1 MKKILGFLFILI
13 MFTGMSGELF
23 SSDLRIMNKIELE
36 VDLSD
41 FVDIS
46 GTTLYCIEYINDEVN
61 LCEISLEAQGR
72 DIKKTTIPFKKYPEL
87 FIMELAVKVKDEK
100 VYLMDYAAKEIVE
113 FDTKTQIIKTIE
125 IETEYMEGASN
136 TFYKG
141 YLHVKDQYIYIVNP
155 FLYSRIDPIQKYDF
169 SGNLLQETDDINTVI
184 SLLSNNNDLYYINYT
199 TLFKIDEE
207 YLQIE
212 DFYSLDE
219 DEYDYHSSFVFY
231 NNCLVA
237 LGEKYITFYNIENQ
251 KNSKY
256 FISDFK
262 EYEDQEFFLFAGED
276 VLYLG
281 DREKDTIYILGF

>member
-1 MKKILGFLFILI
+1 M
-13 MFTGMSGELF
+13 
-23 SSDLRIMNKIELE
+23 
-36 VDLSD
+36 
-41 FVDIS
+41 
-46 GTTLYCIEYINDEVN
+46 
-61 LCEISLEAQGR
+61 
-72 DIKKTTIPFKKYPEL
+72 
-87 FIMELAVKVKDEK
+87 
-100 VYLMDYAAKEIVE
+100 
-113 FDTKTQIIKTIE
+113 
-125 IETEYMEGASN
+125 
-136 TFYKG
+136 
-141 YLHVKDQYIYIVNP
+141 
-155 FLYSRIDPIQKYDF
+155 
-169 SGNLLQETDDINTVI
+169 I
-184 SLLSNNNDLYYINYT
+184 SLLSNNNDLYCINYT